1 MAPDGSAA
9 GPVPAT
15 EPGVLDFVSSE
26 RWTRALAAAV
36 DRQWARS
43 RSLLFA
49 LVFNSWGAMCA
60 ALWWIGYP
68 GWRVAAL
75 GAVLVVIAGGYAWAI
90 HAGTRLFPEGDGRV
104 GFALILFAVALTGG
118 VHSPLL
124 IGIAGQFSG
133 VVLRRGWNRETRIAI
148 AVFVL
153 GTAAMALA
161 PSGWVGPVIP
171 DPAFTTIAAFVVA
184 YSAILNTDYMAMAMT
199 TARDAIRQLLRARD
213 ERASEA
219 LARAAELERMSSHL
233 SHELKNPLGAI
244 KALVQLSARAER
256 DPEIRARLEVVDG
269 EVNRIQ
275 SILEGYL
282 SFSRPLETLRPAP
295 VALGPLVD
303 EVLAI
308 LEGRAEGAGVALR
321 RIGDAGVT
329 ADPRRLKEALLNLV
343 ANAIEATPPGGRVEA
358 RVDAAGGGARVE
370 VRDTGRGMS
379 QEVLARLG
387 TPFFTTREQG
397 TGLGV
402 LLARSVFAQHG
413 GRLEYASEPGRGTV
427 VTGTLPAQ
435 AGEEGCCHG
444 ARAAGR

>member
-1 MAPDGSAA
+1 MASTANSA
-9 GPVPAT
+9 GPVPA
-15 EPGVLDFVSSE
+15 PGPVVLDFVSSD

-75 GAVLVVIAGGYAWAI
+75 AAVLVVIAGSYGWAMR
-90 HAGTRLFPEGDGRV
+90 AGTSLFPEGDGRV
-104 GFALILFAVALTGG
+104 GFALILCAVALTGG

-133 VVLRRGWNRETRIAI
+133 VVLRRGWNRETRTAI

-153 GTAAMALA
+153 GTFALALA
-161 PSGWVGPVIP
+161 PAAWVGPVIP
-171 DPAFTTIAAFVVA
+171 DPAFTTIVVFVVA
-184 YSAILNTDYMAMAMT
+184 FAAILNTDYMAMAMA
-199 TARDAIRQLLRARD
+199 TARGAIRQLLQARD

-256 DPEIRARLEVVDG
+256 DPDIRARLEVVDG
-269 EVNRIQ
+269 EVHRMQ
-275 SILEGYL
+275 AILEGYL
-282 SFSRPLETLRPAP
+282 SFSRPLDTLRPEP

-308 LEGRAEGAGVALR
+308 LEARADGARVGLR
-321 RIGDAGVT
+321 RSGDAESV

-343 ANAIEATPPGGRVEA
+343 ANAIEATPPGGDVETRVA
-358 RVDAAGGGARVE
+358 SAAGQARIE
-370 VRDTGRGMS
+370 VRDTGRGMAP
-379 QEVLARLG
+379 EVLARLG
-387 TPFFTTREQG
+387 TPFFTTREEG

-402 LLARSVFAQHG
+402 LLARGVFAQHG
-413 GRLEYASEPGRGTV
+413 GTLEYASAPGHGTV
-427 VTGTLPAQ
+427 ATGILPARFD
-435 AGEEGCCHG
+435 EKDLHG
-444 ARAAGR
+444 PCAACR

>member
-1 MAPDGSAA
+1 MAHIASVA
-9 GPVPAT
+9 GPNPAT
-15 EPGVLDFVSSE
+15 ERVVLDFVSSE
-26 RWTRALAAAV
+26 RWTRAIAAAV
-36 DRQWARS
+36 DRKWARS

-49 LVFNSWGAMCA
+49 LVFNSWGAMCV
-60 ALWWIGYP
+60 ALWWVGYP
-68 GWRVAAL
+68 AWRVVAL
-75 GAVLVVIAGGYAWAI
+75 GAVLVVIAGSYAWSMS
-90 HAGTRLFPEGDGRV
+90 AGARLFPEGDGRV
-104 GFALILFAVALTGG
+104 GFPLLLGAVALTGG
-118 VHSPLL
+118 IHSPLL

-153 GTAAMALA
+153 GTVALALA
-161 PSGWVGPVIP
+161 PASWFGPVIP
-171 DPAFTTIAAFVVA
+171 DPTFTTIVVFVVA
-184 YSAILNTDYMAMAMT
+184 FSAILNTDYMAMAMT

-256 DPEIRARLEVVDG
+256 DPDIRARLEVVDG

-282 SFSRPLETLRPAP
+282 SFSRPLETLRPEP

-308 LEGRAEGAGVALR
+308 LEGRAEGARVALR
-321 RIGDAGVT
+321 RIGDAEIT
-329 ADPRRLKEALLNLV
+329 ADPRRLKEALLNLF
-343 ANAIEATPPGGRVEA
+343 ANAIEATPPGGSVEA
-358 RVDAAGGGARVE
+358 RVDAAGAGARIE
-370 VRDTGRGMS
+370 VRDTGRGMPP
-379 QEVLARLG
+379 EVLARLG
-387 TPFFTTREQG
+387 TPFFTTRERG

-402 LLARSVFAQHG
+402 LLARGVFAQHG
-413 GRLEYASEPGRGTV
+413 GKLEYASEPGHGTV
-427 VTGTLPAQ
+427 ATGTLP
-435 AGEEGCCHG
+435 GRIDEKDFNGPC
-444 ARAAGR
+444 AACR